1 MFFFSS
7 RRRHTRCA
15 LVTGVQTCA
24 LPIYRTMDHDGV
36 IERFGVPP
44 DRFVDYLALMGDSV
58 DNIPGIPSVGP
69 KTAAKWLNEYG
80 SLDGVVANAD
90 AIKGKVG
97 EKLRAH
103 LEQLPLARQLATIR
117 CDVEL
122 PIALDELKPRAADNE
137 KLIELYT
144 RQIGEAHP

>member
-80 SLDGVVANAD
+80 RSEERRV
-90 AIKGKVG
+90 GKECVSTC
-97 EKLRAH
+97 RSRWSPVH
-103 LEQLPLARQLATIR
+103 
-117 CDVEL
+117 
-122 PIALDELKPRAADNE
+122 
-137 KLIELYT
+137 
-144 RQIGEAHP
+144 